1 MLKIANNK
9 IETLAEV
16 KTLQGLEQLKIIDLQ
31 DNTVASVDNYRDTIF
46 EAFPDL
52 DVLDGKYKNGE
63 VYESESDDDFY
74 GEEGEF
80 DQEEQEKILEQLDE
94 ETRKRLDEGKLSA
107 EEMEALGLI
116 PEMFMN
122 EEYGEEEV
130 EEGDD
135 GEEKK
140 DDEKKDAWTE
150 RCAPQKT

>member
-1 MLKIANNK
+1 
-9 IETLAEV
+9 
-16 KTLQGLEQLKIIDLQ
+16 
-31 DNTVASVDNYRDTIF
+31 VASVDNYRDAIF
-46 EAFPDL
+46 ETFADL

-63 VYESESDDDFY
+63 VYESESDDEYY

-116 PEMFMN
+116 PEMFMA

-130 EEGDD
+130 EEAEEGADEKKD
-135 GEEKK
+135 EEKK
-140 DDEKKDAWTE
+140 DA
-150 RCAPQKT
+150 